1 MSNNRAG
8 PDGICLSCLGEGCKK
23 CNQTGMH
30 GHVPC
35 PDKGCAAGSES
46 MIQTSTCPTCDDVG
60 SIPNPK
66 KSNWG

>member
-1 MSNNRAG
+1 MDDNIAG

-35 PDKGCAAGSES
+35 PGKGCAAGSES
-46 MIQTSTCPTCDDVG
+46 MIHESTCSVCEDNG
-60 SIPNPK
+60 SIPEPE
-66 KSNWG
+66 KSN